1 MFDQNAL
8 PSADRRLPGIH
19 VPVVPP
25 VRVAMLVLCVVSF
38 FQTSANDW
46 PRWRGTDFNG
56 ISKET
61 GWSTSWPREGPKQ
74 LWKANVGTGFSSIA
88 VSNGR
93 AYTLGN
99 VNDTETIYCLEA
111 NTGKV
116 LWKHSYACSTDPNL
130 YEGGPNATPTV
141 DRNTVYTFSRKGHVF
156 ALDAETGNV
165 IWSKNIHDELG
176 LKIPSWGFSGSPLVE
191 GKLLIINAG
200 PAGTALD
207 KATGKVVWSS
217 GKESAGY
224 SSPLPFSNG
233 RTRAVL
239 LFSTKALSA
248 VDPENGR
255 LLWEHP
261 WKTPWGVNAADPVIV
276 GDKIFIS
283 SGYNQGCA
291 LLRVVGTKVSVLWRN
306 V

>member
-1 MFDQNAL
+1 MLNENTLPHSRLHVLVARSPVAPAGLAAAL
-8 PSADRRLPGIH
+8 LLCAIGSLP
-19 VPVVPP
+19 
-25 VRVAMLVLCVVSF
+25 A
-38 FQTSANDW
+38 SANDW

-61 GWSTSWPREGPKQ
+61 GWSASWPQEGPKQ

-99 VNDTETIYCLEA
+99 INDTETIYCLDA

-116 LWKHSYACSTDPNL
+116 LWKHCYACSTDPNL

-141 DRNTVYTFSRKGHVF
+141 DGNAVYTFSRKGHVF
-156 ALDAETGNV
+156 ALDARSGNV
-165 IWSKNIHDELG
+165 IWSRNIHDELG
-176 LKIPSWGFSGSPLVE
+176 LRIPSWGFSGSPLVD

-224 SSPLPFSNG
+224 SSPIPFNAG
-233 RTRAVL
+233 QTWL
-239 LFSTKALSA
+239 TALSA
-248 VDPENGR
+248 
-255 LLWEHP
+255 
-261 WKTPWGVNAADPVIV
+261 A
-276 GDKIFIS
+276 
-283 SGYNQGCA
+283 NQA
-291 LLRVVGTKVSVLWRN
+291 TYK
-306 V
+306 